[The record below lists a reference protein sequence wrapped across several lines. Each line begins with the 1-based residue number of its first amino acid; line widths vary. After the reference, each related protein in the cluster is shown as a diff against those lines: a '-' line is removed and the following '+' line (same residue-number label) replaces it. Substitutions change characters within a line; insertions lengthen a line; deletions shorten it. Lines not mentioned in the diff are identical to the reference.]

1 MLLKG
6 NKPQYNNELIDYQ
19 TGIYMAD
26 LNPFVFQML
35 KKDAIGGIDKIV
47 ESSGKRKHDLLKMFE
62 DDIPKELFFTEP
74 TTSRKAFEAE
84 LLKLSQTY
92 IETFPDIE
100 AELLISDID
109 EFSQAELYV
118 ERLWINYQRPTEF
131 LPLHLHTGL
140 LSFVVWTQVPYSFDE
155 QLGMQAYSASKD
167 RVGKFEFVFS
177 NSLGAIRTLD
187 LPVDKSF
194 EGRICVFPAKMYHQ
208 VYPFYQSDD
217 FRITVSG
224 NIRVRKK

>member
-1 MLLKG
+1 MLIRG
-6 NKPQYNNELIDYQ
+6 TKPQYNSDLIDYQ
-19 TGIYMAD
+19 SGIYMTD

-35 KKDAIGGIDKIV
+35 KKDAVNGIDKIV

-62 DDIPKELFFTEP
+62 DDVPKELFFTEP
-74 TTSRKAFEAE
+74 TESRKGLESE
-84 LLKLSQTY
+84 LLKLANTY
-92 IETFPDIE
+92 IDTYPDIE
-100 AELLISDID
+100 SEMLISDID
-109 EFSQAELYV
+109 KFDQAELYI

-140 LSFVVWTQVPYSFDE
+140 LSFVVWTHIPYSFDDA
-155 QLGMQAYSASKD
+155 LGNQAFSASKD
-167 RVGKFEFVFS
+167 RVGKFEFVFN

-194 EGRICVFPAKMYHQ
+194 EGKICIFPAKMYHQ